1 MSAEHVH
8 SSLVG
13 RFQPLPKTV
22 RGRTRADE
30 KAARDKAEDAAERAC
45 YRQVDRRDR
54 FRGRVTGVLLVI
66 GGSLTT
72 AVQRH
77 HLIPRS
83 QGGPHATWNVLTVS
97 RAIHDLIHVH
107 GTLRLSGDAD
117 ARDADGKLCGV
128 KVEKVIEGV
137 WTVARWV

>member
-1 MSAEHVH
+1 MSTDHLH
-8 SSLVG
+8 SSSLP
-13 RFQPLPKTV
+13 RFAPIPKTV
-22 RGRTRADE
+22 NGRTRADE
-30 KAARDKAEDAAERAC
+30 KAVKDKAEDAAERAC
-45 YRQVDRRDR
+45 YRLVDKRDR
-54 FRGRVTGVLLVI
+54 FRCRVTGVLLAI

-83 QGGPHATWNVLTVS
+83 QGGPHETWNVLTVS

-117 ARDADGKLCGV
+117 ARDSDGKLCGV
-128 KVEKVIEGV
+128 KVEKLLDGV
-137 WTVARWV
+137 WIVARWC